1 MYSEFLNA
9 QLWVEGSL
17 FFSLFLCD
25 LCLPF
30 LLTTKGQKSFYW
42 WWWCY
47 FEVLCTVWEMK
58 QKQNLVLI
66 PILWSTFFFYCMCFC
81 MERVTVEEE
90 EEGGGSDVA
99 IATIGLDSIIM
110 LLMWFLLLA
119 MPLVLLLIQLWL
131 LLMLSGTVRL
141 KAWIFLSFFVAV
153 DGVEDGSNN
162 DLVCVVWKQK
172 FFKINA

>member
-90 EEGGGSDVA
+90 EEGGGEWCSDCNDWV
-99 IATIGLDSIIM
+99 GLDNYVINVVLVVGDAVGVVVDAVVVIVDVKWYSEVKSVNFSI
-110 LLMWFLLLA
+110 
-119 MPLVLLLIQLWL
+119 
-131 LLMLSGTVRL
+131 
-141 KAWIFLSFFVAV
+141 FFCCRWWCW
-153 DGVEDGSNN
+153 G
-162 DLVCVVWKQK
+162 WQ
-172 FFKINA
+172 

>member
-1 MYSEFLNA
+1 MM
-9 QLWVEGSL
+9 L
-17 FFSLFLCD
+17 FWGFMHSVRNETKAKSSFN
-25 LCLPF
+25 PYFMIYFFF
-30 LLTTKGQKSFYW
+30 LLY
-42 WWWCY
+42 
-47 FEVLCTVWEMK
+47 VLLYGTSDCWGG
-58 QKQNLVLI
+58 
-66 PILWSTFFFYCMCFC
+66 
-81 MERVTVEEE
+81 RGG
-90 EEGGGSDVA
+90 GGGSDVA

-119 MPLVLLLIQLWL
+119 MPLVLLLMQLWL